1 MTSLLDRVKQS
12 LKWKKAAQD
21 CADRIGINLED
32 YQALKSLI
40 IDKEKETFEPEE
52 VKEGII
58 SENVNLEK
66 GSSKI
71 EAISTTEPKSP
82 EDIIKILGINTD
94 EWKLSQYW
102 NKQKQDYWSVSALVT
117 KIKPT
122 EVDNLALAVKNYKA
136 SEYLITNCPRI
147 EVDKNNNYC
156 GVFSVQDVHFG
167 KQNNN
172 SVIDRF
178 KEAIVEAAYKASRA
192 YNLEKLYYVVGG
204 DLLNADTFSKTTT
217 KGTPVE
223 NDMDPIEAYQ
233 EAFDAVV
240 WSVHQLK
247 EVCEELVVVYI
258 PGNHDRLS
266 SWHLAHALEKS
277 VTIPSVTFDVEYQE
291 RKVHLYGDNFLAFEH
306 GDVNTSNS
314 DRVYAAEFP
323 KAWGETTYR
332 TLYTGHYHQKK
343 TSVFVTE
350 NEINGFAV
358 KIMPSLSNSDYWH
371 YHNKYVGS
379 KKAAVLEVHEAAKGK
394 VAEFCHI
401 AK

>member
-1 MTSLLDRVKQS
+1 MSSLLDRVRQS
-12 LKWKKAAQD
+12 LKWKKSAQKS
-21 CADRIGINLED
+21 AERLNISVED
-32 YQALKSLI
+32 YLALKSI
-40 IDKEKETFEPEE
+40 VTDEETTDTG
-52 VKEGII
+52 VKLGVF
-58 SENVNLEK
+58 SKDVNLEE

-71 EAISTTEPKSP
+71 EALAATEPKSA
-82 EDIIKILGINTD
+82 EEIIKLLNIDTTK
-94 EWKLSQYW
+94 WKLAQYW
-102 NKQKQDYWSVSALVT
+102 NKQKSDHWVVSALVT
-117 KIKPT
+117 QVKHTP
-122 EVDNLALAVKNYKA
+122 VDNLALAVENYSP
-136 SEYLITNCPRI
+136 SEYEVVNCPRI
-147 EVDKNNNYC
+147 EVDNNDTYC

-178 KEAIVEAAYKASRA
+178 KDAITEAAYKASRA
-192 YNLEKLYYVVGG
+192 YNLDKLYYVVGG
-204 DLLNADTFSKTTT
+204 DLLNADTFAKTTT

-223 NDMDPIEAYQ
+223 NDKDPIQAYI

-240 WSVHQLK
+240 WSIHQLK
-247 EVCEELVVVYI
+247 EVCEKLVVVYI

-277 VTIPSVTFDVEYQE
+277 ITIPNVTFDVEYQE

-323 KAWGETTYR
+323 EEWGATTYR

-379 KKAAVLEVHEAAKGK
+379 KKAAVLEVHERYNGK

-401 AK
+401 AR

>member
-1 MTSLLDRVKQS
+1 MSSLLGKVKQS
-12 LKWKKAAQD
+12 LKWKKSAKY
-21 CADRIGINLED
+21 CAEKLDITIEDYLALKEMISTDTVEDNSDRII
-32 YQALKSLI
+32 K
-40 IDKEKETFEPEE
+40 
-52 VKEGII
+52 
-58 SENVNLEK
+58 SENVNLET
-66 GSSKI
+66 GISKI
-71 EAISTTEPKSP
+71 EVLSSEEPKSP
-82 EDIIKILGINTD
+82 EDIIRILNIDTTK
-94 EWKLSQYW
+94 WKLSQYW
-102 NKQKQDYWSVSALVT
+102 NKQKSDKWLVSALVT
-117 KIKPT
+117 QIKHTP
-122 EVDNLALAVKNYKA
+122 VDNLALAVENYSP
-136 SEYLITNCPRI
+136 SEYEVVHCPRI
-147 EVDKNNNYC
+147 EVDNNDGYC

-178 KEAIVEAAYKASRA
+178 KEAITEAAYKASRA
-192 YNLEKLYYVVGG
+192 YNLDKLYYVVGG
-204 DLLNADTFSKTTT
+204 DLLNADTFAKTTT

-223 NDMDPIEAYQ
+223 NDKDPIQAYI

-240 WSVHQLK
+240 WSIHQLK
-247 EVCEELVVVYI
+247 EVCEKLVVVYI

-277 VTIPSVTFDVEYQE
+277 ITIPNITFDVEYQE

-323 KAWGETTYR
+323 EQWGATTYR

-379 KKAAVLEVHEAAKGK
+379 KKAAVLEVHERYNGK

-401 AK
+401 AR

>member
-1 MTSLLDRVKQS
+1 MSSLLGKVKQS
-12 LKWKKAAQD
+12 LKWKKSSKY
-21 CADRIGINLED
+21 CAEKLNITIED
-32 YQALKSLI
+32 YLALK
-40 IDKEKETFEPEE
+40 EMVTTEVTEE
-52 VKEGII
+52 EQSSTIK
-58 SENVNLEK
+58 SESVNLET
-66 GSSKI
+66 GISKI
-71 EAISTTEPKSP
+71 EAISSEEPKSP
-82 EDIIKILGINTD
+82 EDIIRILNIDTTK
-94 EWKLSQYW
+94 WKLSQYW
-102 NKQKQDYWSVSALVT
+102 NKQKSDKWLVSALVT
-117 KIKPT
+117 RIKHTP
-122 EVDNLALAVKNYKA
+122 VDNLALAVENYSP
-136 SEYLITNCPRI
+136 SEYEVVNCPRI
-147 EVDKNNNYC
+147 EVDNNDTYC

-178 KEAIVEAAYKASRA
+178 KDAITEAAYKASRA
-192 YNLEKLYYVVGG
+192 YNLDKLYYVVGG
-204 DLLNADTFSKTTT
+204 DLLNADTFAKTTT

-223 NDMDPIEAYQ
+223 NDKDPIQAYI

-240 WSVHQLK
+240 WSIHQLK
-247 EVCEELVVVYI
+247 EVCQELVVVYI

-277 VTIPSVTFDVEYQE
+277 ITIPNVTFDVEYQE

-323 KAWGETTYR
+323 EQWGATTYR

-379 KKAAVLEVHEAAKGK
+379 KKAAVLEVHERYNGK

-401 AK
+401 AR

>member
-1 MTSLLDRVKQS
+1 MSSLLDRVRQS
-12 LKWKKAAQD
+12 LKWKKTAQL
-21 CADRIGINLED
+21 CADRIGISVED
-32 YQALKSLI
+32 YLALKSI
-40 IDKEKETFEPEE
+40 VSDDTITDT
-52 VKEGII
+52 GIRTGVM
-58 SENVNLEK
+58 SENVNLEE

-71 EAISTTEPKSP
+71 EAISSTEPKTP
-82 EDIIKILGINTD
+82 EDIIEILGIDTN

-102 NKQKQDYWSVSALVT
+102 NKQKSDHWVVSALVT
-117 KIKPT
+117 KLKPT
-122 EVDNLALAVKNYKA
+122 EVDNLAEAVKNYTP
-136 SEYLITNCPRI
+136 SNYSVTVCPRI
-147 EVDKNNNYC
+147 ELNDSREYC

-167 KQNNN
+167 KENNN
-172 SVIDRF
+172 DVIDRF
-178 KEAIVEAAYKASRA
+178 KDSILEVSHKASSAFR
-192 YNLEKLYYVVGG
+192 LSKLYYVVGG

-223 NDMDPIEAYQ
+223 NDMDPIQAYIN
-233 EAFDAVV
+233 AFDAVV
-240 WSVHQLK
+240 WSIFQLK
-247 EVCEELVVVYI
+247 EACDELVVVYI

-266 SWHLAHALEKS
+266 SWHLAHALEKH
-277 VTIPSVTFDVEYQE
+277 IDEPNVTFDVEYSE

-323 KAWGETTYR
+323 EEWGRTVYR

-379 KKAAVLEVHEAAKGK
+379 KKAAVLEVHEFADGK
-394 VAEFCHI
+394 VAEFSHI
-401 AK
+401 AR

>member
-1 MTSLLDRVKQS
+1 MSSLLDRVKQS
-12 LKWKKAAQD
+12 LKWKKTAQL
-21 CADRIGINLED
+21 CADRIGISVED
-32 YQALKSLI
+32 YLVLKSI
-40 IDKEKETFEPEE
+40 VSDDTITDAGVRTG
-52 VKEGII
+52 VV
-58 SENVNLEK
+58 SENVNLEE

-71 EAISTTEPKSP
+71 EAISSTEPKTP
-82 EDIIKILGINTD
+82 EDIIEILGIDTS

-102 NKQKQDYWSVSALVT
+102 NKQKSDHWVVSALVT
-117 KIKPT
+117 KLKPT
-122 EVDNLALAVKNYKA
+122 AVDNLAIAIQNYEP
-136 SEYLITNCPRI
+136 SEYLVTACPRI
-147 EVDKNNNYC
+147 ETEQELSYC

-167 KQNNN
+167 KENNN
-172 SVIDRF
+172 DVIDRF
-178 KEAIVEAAYKASRA
+178 RESITEASYRASRA
-192 YNLEKLYYVVGG
+192 YNLDKLYYVVGG

-223 NDMDPIEAYQ
+223 NDMNPIEAYIQ
-233 EAFDAVV
+233 AFDAVV
-240 WSVHQLK
+240 WSIHQLK

-277 VTIPSVTFDVEYQE
+277 VKLDGVKFDVEYSE
-291 RKVHLYGDNFLAFEH
+291 RKVHLFGDNFLAFEH

-323 KAWGETTYR
+323 EEWGQTIYR

-379 KKAAVLEVHEAAKGK
+379 KKAAVLEVHEFENGK

-401 AK
+401 AR

>member
-1 MTSLLDRVKQS
+1 MSSLLDRVRQS
-12 LKWKKAAQD
+12 LKWKKTAQL
-21 CADRIGINLED
+21 CADRIGISVED
-32 YQALKSLI
+32 YLALKSI
-40 IDKEKETFEPEE
+40 VSDDTITDT
-52 VKEGII
+52 GIKTGVM
-58 SENVNLEK
+58 SENVNLEE

-71 EAISTTEPKSP
+71 EAISSTEPKTP
-82 EDIIKILGINTD
+82 EDIIEILGIDTN

-102 NKQKQDYWSVSALVT
+102 NKQKSDHWVVSALVT
-117 KIKPT
+117 KLKPT
-122 EVDNLALAVKNYKA
+122 EVDNLAEAVKNYIP
-136 SEYLITNCPRI
+136 SNYSVTLCPRI
-147 EVDKNNNYC
+147 ELNDSREYC

-167 KQNNN
+167 KENNN
-172 SVIDRF
+172 DVIDRF
-178 KEAIVEAAYKASRA
+178 KDSILEVSQKASSAFR
-192 YNLEKLYYVVGG
+192 LSKLYYVVGG

-223 NDMDPIEAYQ
+223 NDMDPIQAYIN
-233 EAFDAVV
+233 AFDAVV
-240 WSVHQLK
+240 WSIFQLK
-247 EVCEELVVVYI
+247 QACDELVVVYI

-266 SWHLAHALEKS
+266 SWHLAHALEKH
-277 VTIPSVTFDVEYQE
+277 IDEPDITFDVEYSE

-323 KAWGETTYR
+323 EEWGRTVYR

-379 KKAAVLEVHEAAKGK
+379 KKAAVLEVHEFADGK
-394 VAEFCHI
+394 VAEFSHI
-401 AK
+401 AR

>member
-1 MTSLLDRVKQS
+1 MSSLLDRVKQS
-12 LKWKKAAQD
+12 LKWKKTAQH
-21 CADRIGINLED
+21 CADKIGISVED
-32 YQALKSLI
+32 YLALKSI
-40 IDKEKETFEPEE
+40 VSDDT
-52 VKEGII
+52 VTDTGVRTGVM
-58 SENVNLEK
+58 SESVNLEE

-71 EAISTTEPKSP
+71 EAISSTEPKTP
-82 EDIIKILGINTD
+82 EDIIEILGIDTK

-102 NKQKQDYWSVSALVT
+102 NKQKYDHWVVSALVT
-117 KIKPT
+117 KLKPT
-122 EVDNLALAVKNYKA
+122 AVDNLALAIERYQP
-136 SEYLITNCPRI
+136 SEYLVTQCPRI
-147 EVDKNNNYC
+147 NIRSKAEYC

-172 SVIDRF
+172 NVVDRF
-178 KEAIVEAAYKASRA
+178 REAIVEVSYKASRA
-192 YNLEKLYYVVGG
+192 YNLDILYYVVGG
-204 DLLNADTFSKTTT
+204 DLLNADTFNKTTT

-223 NDMDPIEAYQ
+223 NDMDPIEAYK
-233 EAFDAVV
+233 EAYDAVV
-240 WSVHQLK
+240 WSIHQLK
-247 EVCEELVVVYI
+247 EACEKLVVVYV

-277 VTIPSVTFDVEYQE
+277 VQIEGVEFDTVYSE
-291 RKVHLYGDNFLAFEH
+291 RKVHLFGHNFLAFEH

-323 KAWGETTYR
+323 EEWGATTYR

-379 KKAAVLEVHEAAKGK
+379 KKAAVLEVHEIDDGK

-401 AK
+401 AR

>member
-1 MTSLLDRVKQS
+1 MSSLLDRVKQS
-12 LKWKKAAQD
+12 LKWKQSAQF
-21 CADRIGINLED
+21 CADRIGINVED
-32 YQALKSLI
+32 YLALKSI
-40 IDKEKETFEPEE
+40 VSDDTITDTG
-52 VKEGII
+52 VRTGVM
-58 SENVNLEK
+58 SENVNLEE
-66 GSSKI
+66 GSSRI
-71 EAISTTEPKSP
+71 EAVSSTEPKTP
-82 EDIIKILGINTD
+82 EDIIEILGIDTN

-102 NKQKQDYWSVSALVT
+102 NKQKSDHWVVSALVT
-117 KIKPT
+117 KLKPT
-122 EVDNLALAVKNYKA
+122 EVDNLAEAVKNYRPA
-136 SEYLITNCPRI
+136 SYSVVHCPRI
-147 EVDKNNNYC
+147 DINENDSYC

-167 KQNNN
+167 KENNN
-172 SVIDRF
+172 DVIDRF
-178 KEAIVEAAYKASRA
+178 REAIIEVAYKASKA
-192 YNLEKLYYVVGG
+192 YNMDKLYYVVGG

-223 NDMDPIEAYQ
+223 NDKDPIQAYI

-240 WSVHQLK
+240 WSIHQLK
-247 EVCEELVVVYI
+247 EVCTELVVVYI

-277 VTIPSVTFDVEYQE
+277 VTIEGVTFDTEYSE
-291 RKVHLYGDNFLAFEH
+291 RKVHLFGDNFLAFEH

-323 KAWGETTYR
+323 QEWGATTYR

-350 NEINGFAV
+350 NEINGFSV

-371 YHNKYVGS
+371 YHNKFVGS
-379 KKAAVLEVHEAAKGK
+379 KKAAVLEVHEHLNGK

-401 AK
+401 AR

>member
-1 MTSLLDRVKQS
+1 MSSLLDRVRQS
-12 LKWKKAAQD
+12 LRWKKSAQVS
-21 CADRIGINLED
+21 AERLNISVED
-32 YQALKSLI
+32 YLALKSI
-40 IDKEKETFEPEE
+40 VTDEDTTDTG
-52 VKEGII
+52 VKLGVF
-58 SENVNLEK
+58 SKDVNLEE

-71 EAISTTEPKSP
+71 EALAATEPKSA
-82 EDIIKILGINTD
+82 EEIIKLLNIDTTK
-94 EWKLSQYW
+94 WKLAQYW
-102 NKQKQDYWSVSALVT
+102 NKQKSDHWVVSALVT
-117 KIKPT
+117 QVKHTP
-122 EVDNLALAVKNYKA
+122 VDNLALAVENYSP
-136 SEYLITNCPRI
+136 SEYEVVNCPRI
-147 EVDKNNNYC
+147 EVDNNDTYC

-178 KEAIVEAAYKASRA
+178 KDAITEAAYKASRA
-192 YNLEKLYYVVGG
+192 YNLDKLYYVVGG
-204 DLLNADTFSKTTT
+204 DLLNADTFAKTTT

-223 NDMDPIEAYQ
+223 NDKDPIQAYI

-240 WSVHQLK
+240 WSIHQLK

-277 VTIPSVTFDVEYQE
+277 ITIPNVTFDVEYEE

-323 KAWGETTYR
+323 EEWGATTYR

-379 KKAAVLEVHEAAKGK
+379 KKAAVLEVHERYKGK

-401 AK
+401 AR

>member
-1 MTSLLDRVKQS
+1 MSSLLDRVKQS
-12 LKWKKAAQD
+12 FKWKKNAQF
-21 CADRIGINLED
+21 CADRIGISVED
-32 YQALKSLI
+32 YLALKSIVSDDTITDTGMKLG
-40 IDKEKETFEPEE
+40 
-52 VKEGII
+52 VV
-58 SENVNLEK
+58 SENVNLEQ
-66 GSSKI
+66 GSSRI
-71 EAISTTEPKSP
+71 EALSSTEPKTP
-82 EDIIKILGINTD
+82 EDIIEILGIDTS

-102 NKQKQDYWSVSALVT
+102 NKQKSDHWVVSALVT
-117 KIKPT
+117 KLKPT
-122 EVDNLALAVKNYKA
+122 EVDILAEAINNYVPA
-136 SEYLITNCPRI
+136 DYSVTSLPRI
-147 EVDKNNNYC
+147 EIEQDLNYC

-167 KQNNN
+167 KENNN
-172 SVIDRF
+172 DVIDRF
-178 KEAIVEAAYKASRA
+178 KESITEASYRASRA
-192 YNLEKLYYVVGG
+192 YNLDVLYYVVGG

-223 NDMDPIEAYQ
+223 NDMDPIQAYIQ
-233 EAFDAVV
+233 AFDAVV
-240 WSVHQLK
+240 WSIHQLK
-247 EVCEELVVVYI
+247 EVCDKLVVVYI

-277 VTIPSVTFDVEYQE
+277 IKIDKVIFDVEYSE
-291 RKVHLYGDNFLAFEH
+291 RKVHLFGDNFLAFEH

-323 KAWGETTYR
+323 EAWGQTIYR

-379 KKAAVLEVHEAAKGK
+379 KKAAILEVHEFTGGK

-401 AK
+401 AR

>member
-1 MTSLLDRVKQS
+1 MSSLLGKVKQS
-12 LKWKKAAQD
+12 LKWKKSAKY
-21 CADRIGINLED
+21 CAEKLEITIEDYLALKEMISTDAVEDNSDRII
-32 YQALKSLI
+32 K
-40 IDKEKETFEPEE
+40 
-52 VKEGII
+52 
-58 SENVNLEK
+58 SENVNLET
-66 GSSKI
+66 GISKI
-71 EAISTTEPKSP
+71 EVLSSEEPKSP
-82 EDIIKILGINTD
+82 EDIIRILNIDTTK
-94 EWKLSQYW
+94 WKLSQYW
-102 NKQKQDYWSVSALVT
+102 NKQKSDKWLVSALVT
-117 KIKPT
+117 QIKHTP
-122 EVDNLALAVKNYKA
+122 VDNLALAVENYSP
-136 SEYLITNCPRI
+136 SEYEVVQCPRI
-147 EVDKNNNYC
+147 EVDNNDGYC

-178 KEAIVEAAYKASRA
+178 KEAITEAAYKASRA
-192 YNLEKLYYVVGG
+192 YNLDKLYYVVGG
-204 DLLNADTFSKTTT
+204 DLLNADTFAKTTT

-223 NDMDPIEAYQ
+223 NDKDPIQAYI

-240 WSVHQLK
+240 WSIHQLK
-247 EVCEELVVVYI
+247 EVCEKLVVVYI

-277 VTIPSVTFDVEYQE
+277 ITIPNVIFDVEYQE

-323 KAWGETTYR
+323 EQWGATIYR

-379 KKAAVLEVHEAAKGK
+379 KKAAVLEVHERSKGK